1 MTAAAVPACA
11 TRVASQ
17 FAELRRFH
25 ERQRRRFARCHRG
38 AAVGLYRI
46 RKDGDRV
53 GERDDSGR
61 YRAGGS
67 HLHSDP
73 LANARNILT
82 AETGISVFDSNPPV
96 VERSDVLIL
105 AVKPR
110 AFRQVLDELRPLVT
124 AEHLVVSI
132 AAGITIAS
140 IVEGLGTKV
149 RVIRVMSNT
158 PALVGKGPSAFAL
171 GPRAHSEDEAVV
183 RTFLGSVGHA
193 VCVAESLLDAVTGLS
208 GSGPAFVYLM
218 IEALSDG
225 GVRVGLPRDVATLLA
240 AQTLFGLATMV
251 LEGPRSAPRRA
262 QGSGCLT
269 GWHDDRRAACIER
282 AGVRGR
288 LIDAVEAATRR
299 SAELSALT
307 APPTNSTT
315 SEAPR

>member
-1 MTAAAVPACA
+1 MSGKGGDSPEVTGTRRWGFIGSGKMATALVK
-11 TRVASQ
+11 
-17 FAELRRFH
+17 
-25 ERQRRRFARCHRG
+25 G
-38 AAVGLYRI
+38 MI
-46 RKDGDRV
+46 
-53 GERDDSGR
+53 
-61 YRAGGS
+61 RAGIAPVEAICA
-67 HLHSDP
+67 SDP
-73 LANARNILT
+73 LANARNLLA
-82 AETGISVFDSNPPV
+82 AETGIAVFDSNPPV

-105 AVKPR
+105 AVKPQSM
-110 AFRQVLDELRPLVT
+110 RQVLDELRPLVT

-140 IVEGLGTKV
+140 IVEGLGSKV

-158 PALVGKGPSAFAL
+158 PALVGKGASAFAL

-240 AQTLFGLATMV
+240 AQTVLGAATMV
-251 LEGPRSAPRRA
+251 LE
-262 QGSGCLT
+262 T
-269 GWHDDRRAACIER
+269 GLHPGLLKDQVASPGGTTIAGLHALER
-282 AGVRGR
+282 AGVRGA

-299 SAELSALT
+299 SAELSALA
-307 APPTNSTT
+307 APPTNSAT